1 MTVLSVKTDNPK
13 AELGLYVDSK
23 QIGKIEWQAH
33 RQLAETIHKKIG
45 ELLQGADKQLSDIDG
60 IVCFKG
66 PGSFTGLRIG
76 LSVANALA
84 YSLKIPVVCAM
95 GENWAQSGINGLL
108 LGKNNHVA
116 LPEYDRPAII
126 TMPSK

>member
-1 MTVLSVKTDNPK
+1 MTVLSIKTDNPQ
-13 AELGLYVDSK
+13 AELGLYIDSK

-33 RQLAETIHKKIG
+33 RQLAETIHKKIE
-45 ELLQGADKQLSDIDG
+45 ELLHSTNKRLDDING

-84 YSLKIPVVCAM
+84 YSLKVPIVCET
-95 GENWAQSGINGLL
+95 GEKWTQNGISDLL
-108 LGKNNHVA
+108 LGKNDRIA
-116 LPEYDRPAII
+116 LPKYDRPAI
-126 TMPSK
+126 TTAPTK